1 MKKPLRLA
9 VFATLA
15 SLILVAAAWGLPPA
29 TTGGSTHQAVT
40 PAQAP
45 AAQQSVSGKI
55 ASIGKDSFTLTVG
68 ASHPTAGHQLV
79 QEPASPKT
87 MTFVIDKNTTI
98 EGKLKV
104 NANADVTYREDGG
117 NNVAISVRVT
127 P

>member
-1 MKKPLRLA
+1 MKNRRRIVL
-9 VFATLA
+9 ATLT

-29 TTGGSTHQAVT
+29 TTGGSAHPAVT
-40 PAQAP
+40 AEQTP
-45 AAQQSVSGKI
+45 AAPQSVSGKI

-68 ASHPTAGHQLV
+68 ANHPATGHQLV

-104 NANADVTYREDGG
+104 NANADVTYREESG
-117 NNVAISVRVT
+117 NNIAISVHVT